1 MSRAYFDR
9 ELEALHTD
17 LIKMGALI
25 EEAIAKSVKALDPK
39 NRDLARDVAAGD
51 KSVDDMETQIETRCM
66 RLLLLQQPVA
76 KDLRAISAA
85 IKMITDME
93 RIGDQAA
100 DIADIALRLGDF
112 NLNSYCPHLQK
123 MALIAI
129 EMVSDSITAFINSDL
144 ELARNTMKKDDEV
157 DRLFDLVKNEL
168 IDSWRANCA
177 LNACDMGNEA
187 VDSLMIA
194 KYLERIG
201 DHAENIC
208 EWVEFYETGIHKK
221 GANPMNREDSL

>member
-1 MSRAYFDR
+1 MSRLYFDR

-17 LIKMGALI
+17 LIKMGAAI
-25 EEAIAKSVKALDPK
+25 EEAIAKSVKALEPD
-39 NRDLARDVAAGD
+39 NRALAHDVIAGD
-51 KSVDDMETQIETRCM
+51 KAVDALETQIEARCM

-76 KDLRAISAA
+76 KDLRAISTA

-112 NLNSYCPHLQK
+112 NVYTYCPHIPK
-123 MALIAI
+123 MAKIAI
-129 EMVSDSITAFINSDL
+129 HMVNDSITAFINSDL
-144 ELARNTMKKDDEV
+144 QLAQKTLLLDDEV
-157 DRLFDLVKNEL
+157 DDLFDVVKNEL
-168 IDSWRANCA
+168 IST
-177 LNACDMGNEA
+177 LKSHPDMGDIA
-187 VDSLMIA
+187 IDSMMIA

-208 EWVEFYETGIHKK
+208 EWVEFFETGVHKK
-221 GANPMNREDSL
+221 TQIL

>member
-112 NLNSYCPHLQK
+112 NLHSYCPHLQK

-144 ELARNTMKKDDEV
+144 ELARNTMNKDDEV

-177 LNACDMGNEA
+177 LSACDMGNEA

-221 GANPMNREDSL
+221 AQIL